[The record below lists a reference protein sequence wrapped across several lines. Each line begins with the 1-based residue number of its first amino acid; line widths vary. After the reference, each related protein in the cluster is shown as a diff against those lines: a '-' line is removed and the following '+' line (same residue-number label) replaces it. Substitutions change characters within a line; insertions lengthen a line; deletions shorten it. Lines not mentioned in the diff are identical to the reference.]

1 MRRSRV
7 MKVYIPLLAVLL
19 NTPALCQVDPG
30 PRGGTPGAGQ
40 ALANVDLGF
49 FNAAKR
55 AFEEV
60 DTVANGLG
68 PRFNMNSCAGC
79 HAQPVTGGSSPKTN
93 PQVAVAILDGAKN
106 KVPGFITINGPVRE
120 ARFVHKPDGTLD
132 GGVYD
137 LFVITGRW
145 DAPGCHIAQPDFASA
160 IASNNIIFRIPTP
173 VFGAGLVEA
182 TPDNNLVNAFNSQIK
197 FPGIAGHFNT
207 SGNDG
212 TITKFGWKAQNKSL
226 LIFAGEAYNVEQGV
240 TNELFPNERDSTPSC
255 QLNGTPEDHTNVTS
269 VKNILSTTSSDITN
283 FAAFMRMLAAPVPA
297 TISMITTVRN
307 IASGRQIFN
316 QTGCNGCH
324 IDTQTT
330 GKMSLTGQQNVDYHP
345 FSDFAVHDMGQ
356 ALADGVAQG
365 NANGNEFRTA
375 PLWGLG
381 QRLFFLHDGR
391 TGDLVQ
397 AIEAHA
403 SPGSE
408 ANVVINNYNHLSPSA
423 KQSLL
428 NYLRSL

>member
-1 MRRSRV
+1 

-120 ARFVHKPDGTLD
+120 ARFIHKPDGTLD

-145 DAPGCHIAQPDFASA
+145 DAPGCHIA
-160 IASNNIIFRIPTP
+160 
-173 VFGAGLVEA
+173 
-182 TPDNNLVNAFNSQIK
+182 
-197 FPGIAGHFNT
+197 
-207 SGNDG
+207 
-212 TITKFGWKAQNKSL
+212 
-226 LIFAGEAYNVEQGV
+226 
-240 TNELFPNERDSTPSC
+240 
-255 QLNGTPEDHTNVTS
+255 
-269 VKNILSTTSSDITN
+269 
-283 FAAFMRMLAAPVPA
+283 AAFPVHPCVSN
-297 TISMITTVRN
+297 SMEMCTTAEAIGCVDRLN
-307 IASGRQIFN
+307 RQVPKESN
-316 QTGCNGCH
+316 
-324 IDTQTT
+324 D
-330 GKMSLTGQQNVDYHP
+330 P
-345 FSDFAVHDMGQ
+345 FHRST
-356 ALADGVAQG
+356 AL
-365 NANGNEFRTA
+365 
-375 PLWGLG
+375 
-381 QRLFFLHDGR
+381 H
-391 TGDLVQ
+391 
-397 AIEAHA
+397 
-403 SPGSE
+403 
-408 ANVVINNYNHLSPSA
+408 
-423 KQSLL
+423 
-428 NYLRSL
+428 